1 MLIRLFF
8 IAVAFGLAFGAHAKT
23 LYWPQFL
30 VDARLDAEGVLH
42 VSEIQAINFNG
53 AWNGGERI
61 FSIRGGQS
69 LQFKGIERIDGEKII
84 PLVRGNL
91 DAVDHYDFTDAATL
105 RWRSRLPADPE
116 FENTQLTYRIHYAI
130 TGVLRGRDREYK
142 LAHDFGF
149 PDRTGV
155 IQRFKLNFTL
165 DAPWTGL
172 ESPISM
178 ERANLEPGASEIVRG
193 TLTHTGATV
202 PRGVVVLPQAWIGQ
216 LFFVVFVLGL
226 LFLILRFMARER
238 RTGRLGALAPS
249 EPIDAQWLQKNVF
262 TLKPEVVGA
271 AWDGKVGGAE
281 VAAVIATLAQEQKI
295 RTTVEKRLLRRPKLV
310 MQLTAKRE
318 NIAGYPG
325 DIVNRLF
332 FGKRDNTDTDAIQA
346 HYKKTGLDLVGLIEG
361 PINRQLEQIPGW
373 KGKATPVQTRINLT
387 ILGAAFAAL
396 FVAAIFGGP
405 NASSLTSSVGFD
417 GLCCLA
423 CGSLAAYLQRRA
435 IDHLWLRF
443 LGVAVCLAPLFYFT
457 GLFMWEASAY
467 RFEVPELIVG
477 LFWAFAVVHVILELL
492 RIDEPASRIAIRRK
506 LLGARHFLRDQLGKR
521 DPGLRDAWFPYILAL
536 GLGPAVDRWF
546 RVHGVSAVQSNAGD
560 RVSSTSSSL
569 SSQST
574 KSSSIQES
582 SGWSAGGGA
591 FGGAGA
597 SGSWVAAAA
606 VIGAG
611 VSSQSS
617 SSGSSSSSSGSSGGS
632 SSGGGGGG
640 GW

>member
-1 MLIRLFF
+1 MLIRLFL
-8 IAVAFGLAFGAHAKT
+8 IAIIWGLAWGVQAKD
-23 LYWPQFL
+23 LYWPQL
-30 VDARLDAEGVLH
+30 IVDARLDAEGVLH
-42 VSEIQAINFNG
+42 VSETQTINFNG

-61 FSIRGGQS
+61 FNIRGGQS
-69 LQFKGIERIDGEKII
+69 LQFMGLERIDGEKII
-84 PLVRGNL
+84 PLVRGKL

-105 RWRSRLPADPE
+105 RWRSRLLADPE

-130 TGVLRGRDREYK
+130 TGVLRGRDRDYQ
-142 LAHDFGF
+142 LVHDFGF

-155 IQRFKLNFTL
+155 IQRFKLNFTI
-165 DAPWTGL
+165 DAPWSGL

-178 ERANLEPGASEIVRG
+178 ERANLEPGSSVIVRG
-193 TLTHTGATV
+193 TLTHAGASP

-216 LFFVVFVLGL
+216 LFFVVLVLGL
-226 LFLILRFMARER
+226 LFLVLRFLSRER
-238 RTGRLGALAPS
+238 GIGRLGALAPS
-249 EPIDAQWLQKNVF
+249 EPIDAQWLRKNVF

-281 VAAVIATLAQEQKI
+281 VAAVLATLAQEQKI

-310 MQLTAKRE
+310 MQLTANRE
-318 NIAGYPG
+318 NISGYQG

-373 KGKATPVQTRINLT
+373 KGTATPVRTRINLA
-387 ILGAAFAAL
+387 ILGAAFASL

-435 IDHLWLRF
+435 IDLLWLRF
-443 LGVAVCLAPLFYFT
+443 LGVAVCVVPLLYFS
-457 GLFMWEASAY
+457 GLFMWEAAAY
-467 RFEVPELIVG
+467 RFEVPELIAG
-477 LFWAFAVVHVILELL
+477 LFWTFAVVHVILELL
-492 RIDEPASRIAIRRK
+492 RIDELTSRIALRRK

-521 DPGLRDAWFPYILAL
+521 DPDLRDAWFPYLLAL

-546 RVHGVSAVQSNAGD
+546 RVHGVSSAQANAGD
-560 RVSSTSSSL
+560 RVSSAS
-569 SSQST
+569 SSQSSQSAKT
-574 KSSSIQES
+574 PSTQES

-611 VSSQSS
+611 VSSPDS
-617 SSGSSSSSSGSSGGS
+617 SSGSSSSSSSSGGS